1 MRTFYTILILVILF
15 VSLGECWSFSNIAM
29 SIDKLIRPQNTSQV
43 LNINGN
49 GSATSTA
56 SPEVTVQ
63 GRIIFVPRRNKV
75 YCQPGQQ
82 ADRRGKCRQVW

>member
-1 MRTFYTILILVILF
+1 MRTFYTILVLVILS

-29 SIDKLIRPQNTSQV
+29 SIDKLIRPQNTSEV
-43 LNINGN
+43 LNVNGN
-49 GSATSTA
+49 GSATSMA

-63 GRIIFVPRRNKV
+63 GRIIFVPRRKV
-75 YCQPGQQ
+75 HCEPGHE

>member
-1 MRTFYTILILVILF
+1 MRTFYTILVLVILS

-29 SIDKLIRPQNTSQV
+29 SIDKLIRPQNSSQV
-43 LNINGN
+43 LNVKNRN

-56 SPEVTVQ
+56 SPENTVQ

-75 YCQPGQQ
+75 CQPGQQ